1 MHGPDSFLKDIKPVI
16 SPTYLRR
23 LKGEDIS
30 SISTLSII
38 EFAVSLI
45 LRCHYILW
53 SSPFQTVNPKVNNP
67 YIMVEF

>member
-53 SSPFQTVNPKVNNP
+53 SYP
-67 YIMVEF
+67 